1 MYMSS
6 YLGQNFLKDNDILKQ
21 IVDTI
26 KDLLESSKSTTIIEI
41 WPGKGALTSRIIKLP
56 EQLICIEKDA
66 TMQHYLQQL
75 QDQHTKMKVIFEDVL
90 EVETGTLKIE
100 NKEKTLVVGNLP
112 YYITS
117 PILRKFFGSTDA
129 IRAGGVF
136 LIQKEVADKIVYNAS
151 KKSFLRRLI
160 NYAYNVEYCFSVPPT
175 AFNPPPKVTS
185 AVIRLTPKSTN
196 TIPSLSYETMMIFL
210 DQYSPYKRK
219 TLWASSKIVSKL
231 SKKSTEKWTDF
242 DTTHFAS
249 KRLEELGW
257 EEMKEIIG

>member
-1 MYMSS
+1 MSS
-6 YLGQNFLKDNDILKQ
+6 YLGQNFLVDMDILKR
-21 IVDTI
+21 IAETI
-26 KDLLESSKSTTIIEI
+26 KTLYNDSKCTTIIEI
-41 WPGKGALTSRIIKLP
+41 WPGRWALTAKLLKLP
-56 EQLICIEKDA
+56 EQLICIEKDT
-66 TMQHYLQQL
+66 TMQQYLKQRQE
-75 QDQHTKMKVIFEDVL
+75 QHTKMKVIFEDVL
-90 EVETGTLKIE
+90 EVKSDKLQVAS
-100 NKEKTLVVGNLP
+100 KEQTLVVGNLP

-117 PILRKFFGSTDA
+117 PILRKFFGATEASW
-129 IRAGGVF
+129 AGGIF

-160 NYAYNVEYCFSVPPT
+160 NYAYHVEYCFAVPPT

-185 AVIRLTPKSTN
+185 AVIKLTPKDSN
-196 TIPSLSYETMMIFL
+196 DIPTLSYETMMIFL

-242 DTTHFAS
+242 DITPFTS
-249 KRLEELGW
+249 KRLEELGR